1 MGDNILAVLQRH
13 IDHNFYQGQMQ
24 AFTNGF
30 KGRPQQFELPLKNRH
45 DGTVW
50 WQSFLNPVYLH
61 GELEELSCL
70 VYDNTERKEID
81 RKIRDSLKEKEVLLQ
96 EVHHRVKNNLQ
107 VISSILNLQTSYVDD
122 PKTLEILRES
132 QQRIKSMSFIHET
145 IYRTADF
152 SRLEF
157 MDYIKTIASNLIQS
171 YRTGTLALEFR
182 PEMESVGLNLDQAIP
197 CGLIINEL
205 VSNALKYAYKGRKKG
220 VLTVVLR
227 EENDDVILAV
237 KDDGV
242 GLPADFAFE
251 KNNSLGIQLVYA
263 LLDQLDATVKV
274 NQSNGT
280 EFFIR
285 FHRK

>member
-1 MGDNILAVLQRH
+1 
-13 IDHNFYQGQMQ
+13 
-24 AFTNGF
+24 
-30 KGRPQQFELPLKNRH
+30 
-45 DGTVW
+45 
-50 WQSFLNPVYLH
+50 
-61 GELEELSCL
+61 
-70 VYDNTERKEID
+70 
-81 RKIRDSLKEKEVLLQ
+81 
-96 EVHHRVKNNLQ
+96 
-107 VISSILNLQTSYVDD
+107 
-122 PKTLEILRES
+122 
-132 QQRIKSMSFIHET
+132 
-145 IYRTADF
+145 
-152 SRLEF
+152 
-157 MDYIKTIASNLIQS
+157 
-171 YRTGTLALEFR
+171 
-182 PEMESVGLNLDQAIP
+182 
-197 CGLIINEL
+197 

-227 EENDDVILAV
+227 EEEGDVILAV